1 MPSLFLHRI
10 SVVLVYLSIV
20 ATTQDPAGRDPHH
33 ATQACALNGNPTGNP
48 LVCRPVLN
56 PLSHTSH
63 VFPSLSYLELGSY
76 FFNLNFIF
84 LLQFIFNI
92 IFVLVSGVEHSGWT
106 IIYFTKCSP

>member
-1 MPSLFLHRI
+1 MKERNINVWLPLMCPL
-10 SVVLVYLSIV
+10 LG
-20 ATTQDPAGRDPHH
+20 TWPT
-33 ATQACALNGNPTGNP
+33 TQACALNGNPTGNP